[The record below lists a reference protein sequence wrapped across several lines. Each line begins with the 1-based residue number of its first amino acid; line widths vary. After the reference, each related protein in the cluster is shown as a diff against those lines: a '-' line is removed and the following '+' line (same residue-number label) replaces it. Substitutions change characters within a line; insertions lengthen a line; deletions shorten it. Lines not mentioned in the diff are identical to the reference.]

1 MAVTQIGGFML
12 KLYDY
17 WRSSAGYRVRLALN
31 LKGLEYQRTAVNLAA
46 NEQRSPAHLTRNP
59 QGLVPVVE
67 IGEIHLT
74 QSMAICE
81 FLDEV
86 FPRTP
91 PLLPRNPDSR
101 AWVRALANLVACEI
115 HPLNNLRVL
124 RYLRD
129 DLRLPE
135 LTVSGWYRHWVEQG
149 LGAMEAMITREGLS
163 GRYCFGDTPGLADC
177 FLIPQLYNARRYE
190 CELLGCPTLLE
201 IESHCLELP
210 AFRAGRPECQSDAPK
225 GRGA

>member
-1 MAVTQIGGFML
+1 ML

-31 LKGLEYQRTAVNLAA
+31 VKGLEYRRTAVNLAA
-46 NEQRSPAHLTRNP
+46 NEQRGTAHLARNP

-74 QSMAICE
+74 QSLAICE

-91 PLLPRNPDSR
+91 ALLPHNPDSR
-101 AWVRALANLVACEI
+101 AWVRALANLVACDI

-124 RYLRD
+124 NYLRD
-129 DLRLPE
+129 ELRLPE
-135 LTVSGWYRHWVEQG
+135 LRVNDWYRHWVEQG
-149 LGAMEAMITREGLS
+149 LRDMESMIVREGVS
-163 GRYCFGDTPGLADC
+163 GRYCFGDAPGLADC
-177 FLIPQLYNARRYE
+177 CLIPQLYNARRYE
-190 CELLGCPTLLE
+190 CDLLACPTLLQ
-201 IESHCLELP
+201 IESHCLELA
-210 AFRAGRPECQSDAPK
+210 AFRAARPECQSDAPK
-225 GRGA
+225 AQRG